1 MQLKPLLLYLF
12 VVAPLVALSASVVG
26 SIPVVLAVGQRWLL
40 LLVAVPVVMIGAQ
53 VIELVAVVQT
63 GQLPGTP
70 GGEFVE
76 TTVNVL
82 TAGAVYYGLTVTRD
96 REALSERL
104 STQRDRHERLREG
117 SLSPILVVRDETII
131 EANPAAT
138 DYFEAEELVDVPL
151 SSLVAEEAWARV
163 RERIDAV
170 ADGGEPER
178 FEELPCRSRA
188 GEERL
193 AAVVA
198 GPAEFAGSGAVQLD
212 FQDLTEHREMSA
224 ELAQVR
230 DRLTET
236 FRNTNDAILFLD
248 PSGREQILECNE
260 TAAALFGYDRDRLL
274 ETPPTAVYDPE
285 TLAAFADR
293 VAAEDGYV
301 ADELP
306 ATTSDG
312 ETVPTEV
319 SGSLT
324 TLGDRETL
332 LAIVR
337 DVRDRRRRERR
348 IRVVSRLL
356 RHNLRND
363 MNVVLGHLEPL
374 RAAAPPS
381 ARDHADRIRTVV
393 DDLLDLSGEVQIAQ
407 DTLEDPT
414 VTVLNAR
421 ALLSEAAADARA
433 ANPDREP
440 SVTVDAP
447 AELAV
452 RADQLLEVALRHL
465 LDNAVEHAD
474 HDEPTVTASARR
486 VEDAVAFTVADDGP
500 GIPPVDRRVVTGDQE
515 ITAVEHVDG
524 FGLWVVAWVTDTL
537 DGTVTFRD
545 NQPRGTVVE
554 LTVPDAAVDADE
566 TETTGRGH
574 TDGDPPTNEQ

>member
-1 MQLKPLLLYLF
+1 MEPEPLLLYLF
-12 VVAPLVALSASVVG
+12 VVAPLVALSVSVLG

-40 LLVAVPVVMIGAQ
+40 LLVAVPVTMVGSQ
-53 VIELVAVVQT
+53 VIELVTVVQT
-63 GQLPGTP
+63 GVLPGTS

-76 TTVNVL
+76 TAVNVL

-96 REALSERL
+96 RKALSERL
-104 STQRDRHERLREG
+104 STQHARHERLREG
-117 SLSPILVVRDETII
+117 SLSPILVVRDGAVV

-138 DYFEAEELVDVPL
+138 DYFETESLAGASL
-151 SSLVAEEAWARV
+151 SSLVADTEVERV
-163 RERIDAV
+163 RERIDTV
-170 ADGGEPER
+170 ADDGETVR
-178 FEELPCRSRA
+178 FEELSCHTPD
-188 GEERL
+188 GDERL

-198 GPAEFAGSGAVQLD
+198 GPAEFAGPGAVQLG
-212 FQDLTEHREMSA
+212 FHDLTEHREMSA

-230 DRLTET
+230 DRLAET

-248 PSGREQILECNE
+248 PSGRESILECNE
-260 TAAALFGYDRDRLL
+260 TAAALFGYERDRLL
-274 ETPPTAVYDPE
+274 ETPPTALYDAGV
-285 TLAAFADR
+285 LATFAER

-301 ADELP
+301 ADELS

-374 RAAAPPS
+374 RAAAPSS
-381 ARDHADRIRTVV
+381 ARDHADHIRQVV

-414 VTVLNAR
+414 VTVLDAR
-421 ALLSEAAADARA
+421 ALLSEAVADARVS
-433 ANPDREP
+433 NPEREP

-447 AELAV
+447 LELAV

-465 LDNAVEHAD
+465 VDNAVEHAD
-474 HDEPTVTASARR
+474 DDEPAVTVSARR
-486 VEDAVAFTVADDGP
+486 VDDAVRFTVADDGP

-545 NQPRGTVVE
+545 NEPCGTVVE
-554 LTVPDAAVDADE
+554 LTVPDAAVSDAE
-566 TETTGRGH
+566 TVGRLRA
-574 TDGDPPTNEQ
+574 DGDRPRPGE